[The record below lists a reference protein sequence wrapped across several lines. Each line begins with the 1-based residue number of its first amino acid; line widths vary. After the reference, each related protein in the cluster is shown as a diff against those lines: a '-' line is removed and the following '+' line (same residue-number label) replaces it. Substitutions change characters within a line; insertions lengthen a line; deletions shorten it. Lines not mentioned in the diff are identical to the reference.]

1 MTNIAI
7 EYGGT
12 IDKFIGDAAIIFF
25 GYPASKGE
33 RKDALSCIQ
42 MAV

>member
-1 MTNIAI
+1 MTNNAI
-7 EYGGT
+7 ECGRT

-25 GYPASKGE
+25 GDPESKGE

>member
-7 EYGGT
+7 EHGGT
-12 IDKFIGDAAIIFF
+12 IDKFTGDAAIIFF
-25 GYPASKGE
+25 GDPESKGE

-42 MAV
+42 MAI